1 MPVQTNE
8 DSEEMNELSNKQD
21 NCDNHIEF
29 N

>member
-21 NCDNHIEF
+21 NWDNHIEF

>member
-21 NCDNHIEF
+21 NCDKYIEF